1 MLEFDKN
8 NFEEEVLNAEGYV
21 LVDYWSPKC
30 EPCMELMPKVTE
42 LAEKY
47 NEVKF
52 GKLNIV
58 KNRRLAI
65 QQKVLG
71 LPTIILYKNGDKV
84 WELSK
89 EFTIEDLE
97 GKIKETLGR

>member
-1 MLEFDKN
+1 MLEFDKK
-8 NFEEEVLNAEGYV
+8 NFEEEVLNADGYV

-30 EPCMELMPKVTE
+30 EPCMELMPQVTE

-47 NEVKF
+47 GEQIKF

-58 KNRRLAI
+58 ENRRLAI
-65 QQKVLG
+65 SQKVLG
-71 LPTIILYKNGDKV
+71 LPTIILYKGGEKV

-89 EFTIEDLE
+89 DFTIEDLE
-97 GKIKETLGR
+97 GKIKETL